1 MTSIRNRIKGSLTAL
16 VTPFK
21 NGKVDED
28 AFRAL
33 NAWQIAEGTQGL
45 VPCGTTGE
53 STSLSHDEH
62 DRVIEICVE
71 EAKGRVPEIAGAG
84 SNSTVEA
91 IRLTWHAMNG
101 GCDAVL

>member
-33 NAWQIAEGTQGL
+33 VAWQIAEGTQGL
-45 VPCGTTGE
+45 VPAAPPANHRRSAMTSMTG
-53 STSLSHDEH
+53 
-62 DRVIEICVE
+62 
-71 EAKGRVPEIAGAG
+71 
-84 SNSTVEA
+84 
-91 IRLTWHAMNG
+91 
-101 GCDAVL
+101 